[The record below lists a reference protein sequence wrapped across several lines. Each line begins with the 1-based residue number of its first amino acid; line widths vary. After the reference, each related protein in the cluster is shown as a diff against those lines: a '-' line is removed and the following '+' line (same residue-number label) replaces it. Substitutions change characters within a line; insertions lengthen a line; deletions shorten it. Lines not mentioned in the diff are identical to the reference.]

1 MWWYVKEH
9 FTLWHQRL
17 KRRVTAQQ
25 VSFLIFLY
33 GNIRHHQTSVS
44 NGFLYATIISI
55 IIYIEKQLHVPQG
68 SPCFRLISY
77 WLLSTVSH
85 FFPFLPT
92 GRLPSHLRELPADHW
107 MLNEFLP
114 GGGIYG
120 IWMACDHF
128 HGENDQTGEGALRM
142 VLKAVLWQ
150 QRFWRKN
157 MLHEQTLLWQRKR
170 EGNVKR
176 LWVVELVLSCC
187 HVQSNIS
194 TSRPGP
200 KVDRLFAN
208 SHELSENATIHTALW
223 HVLGLRSCP
232 ATRLNK
238 RSQSWVSSAFLPS
251 IPCSLKAKWFLLV
264 RSCASTQLHF
274 WRFLRNVHLAQ
285 TKKRISSNIIEHP

>member
-1 MWWYVKEH
+1 MFPKVPHVFDW
-9 FTLWHQRL
+9 FPTDFCRL
-17 KRRVTAQQ
+17 
-25 VSFLIFLY
+25 FP
-33 GNIRHHQTSVS
+33 
-44 NGFLYATIISI
+44 IS
-55 IIYIEKQLHVPQG
+55 
-68 SPCFRLISY
+68 
-77 WLLSTVSH
+77 SH
-85 FFPFLPT
+85 FFRPDACRVISASFQRITGCSMSFFLAVAYMAYGWHVTTFT
-92 GRLPSHLRELPADHW
+92 GRMTKQAKELFEWFWKLCFDSK
-107 MLNEFLP
+107 
-114 GGGIYG
+114 
-120 IWMACDHF
+120 DS
-128 HGENDQTGEGALRM
+128 EG
-142 VLKAVLWQ
+142 
-150 QRFWRKN
+150 KN

-264 RSCASTQLHF
+264 RSCASMQLHF